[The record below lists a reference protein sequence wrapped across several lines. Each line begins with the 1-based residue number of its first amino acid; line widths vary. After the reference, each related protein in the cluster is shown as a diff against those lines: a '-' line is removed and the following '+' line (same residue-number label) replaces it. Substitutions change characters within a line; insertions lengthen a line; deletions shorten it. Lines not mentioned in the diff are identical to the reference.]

1 MIILSYDNWFS
12 YQLITLIQAI
22 ESQKSPDEIRPI
34 IDEINR
40 GLSYV
45 SANPNSINSLLVR
58 MGEGLIG
65 PVLRSYHFDKDTDKK
80 KTDDINIDELKM
92 ALGKHQ
98 KDKVIDKL
106 SGSLSQLSE
115 LDDV

>member
-1 MIILSYDNWFS
+1 MSYDNWFA
-12 YQLITLIQAI
+12 YQLINLIQAI
-22 ESQKSPDEIRPI
+22 ETQKGPEEIKSI

-40 GLSYV
+40 GLSYA
-45 SANPNSINSLLVR
+45 SANPSSINSLLVR

-65 PVLRSYHFDKDTDKK
+65 PVLRVYHFDNKPAKDKN
-80 KTDDINIDELKM
+80 DDINIDELKS

-98 KDKVIDKL
+98 KDKIINKM

-115 LDDV
+115 FEEE